1 MLIGDNVLRRDC
13 EPCYLGVTL
22 DPRLNLTRHTN
33 SANKARS
40 RLDLLKLLPGSG
52 WGATLHPLRTMYIT
66 NVRPVLEYASPVLKL
81 ANPFMLRRLD
91 LVQNSALRF
100 VLVGLRSTR
109 IQVLE
114 RAAAVEPLDLRRSAQ
129 CVLARER
136 FLRTPEDCPLRT
148 MSIYPGRNQS
158 PLTRA
163 EKSSREFELSE
174 QRLPLVPVLWSPDLA
189 PRPIEVELSIGL
201 KGRKSDLAPEVLKA
215 GQASIITPRTMFDA
229 T

>member
-1 MLIGDNVLRRDC
+1 MLITSDNFLRRDC

-52 WGATLHPLRTMYIT
+52 WGATLHSLRTMYIT

-136 FLRTPEDCPLRT
+136 FLWIPEDCPLRT
-148 MSIYPGRNQS
+148 MSINPGRNQRLQKLS
-158 PLTRA
+158 PLKRA

-174 QRLPLVPVLWSPDLA
+174 QRLPLVPVLWIPDLA
-189 PRPIEVELSIGL
+189 PRPIEVELSIDL
-201 KGRKSDLAPEVLKA
+201 KGRKSDLAPEVLMVKH
-215 GQASIITPRTMFDA
+215 R
-229 T
+229 